1 MWRRSLPSLRPRL
14 SWGAAG
20 VVGAMAVLVAG
31 AGWWAGADRPGS
43 AGAEQAER
51 GPADVTAPVE
61 RRELSLQLVSRGT
74 VVAAE
79 LVEVLAHPAGEGAL
93 AVVVTRVLRAAG
105 DQVGAG
111 EVVVEL
117 NNRPLLVLAGP
128 VPLFRDIRPGD
139 TGSDVAALQASLG
152 AAGHRVPAGEAGRF
166 GPATQEA
173 LRRVYAAAGYEPP
186 YTRGDRASTEMV
198 VRDADAAVARARERV
213 ERARAAAASDP
224 QAAAVELRAARDELS
239 AAEAERHRVRASEGV
254 VAAARELVAVPQL
267 PAVVYQVPTA
277 LGARLEAGERVAL
290 LGSGGLRVEVELTRA
305 QLAALRDGTTIEVD
319 SRERGYEASC
329 TGDLAAA
336 SPAHGATDG
345 PAGGGE
351 AGGGEAGG
359 DQPPGAAPGG
369 SPLAVAVTCE
379 PAPPPAMLGENLRVR
394 INVPVSEGPAL
405 VVPVTAVVT
414 EASGATYLDVA
425 RGGSFERVAVHVHG
439 EADGFVAVEPVDG
452 ALEEGAEVR
461 VRRG

>member
-1 MWRRSLPSLRPRL
+1 
-14 SWGAAG
+14 
-20 VVGAMAVLVAG
+20 MAVLVAW
-31 AGWWAGADRPGS
+31 AGWWAGANGPGS
-43 AGAEQAER
+43 GSAEQAQQAER
-51 GPADVTAPVE
+51 RPADVTAPVE
-61 RRELSLQLVSRGT
+61 KRELSLQLVSRGT
-74 VVAAE
+74 VVSAE
-79 LVEVLAHPAGEGAL
+79 LVEVLAHPAGDGEF
-93 AVVVTRVLRAAG
+93 AVVVTRALRAAG

-117 NNRPLLVLAGP
+117 NNRPLLLMAGP

-139 TGSDVAALQASLG
+139 TGSDVAALQASLA

-166 GPATQEA
+166 GLATQDA

-186 YTRGDRASTEMV
+186 YTRGDRESTEMA

-224 QAAAVELRAARDELS
+224 QAAAVELRAARDELT
-239 AAEAERHRVRASEGV
+239 AAEADRHRVRASEGV

-267 PAVVYQVPTA
+267 PAVVHQVPTA

-305 QLAALRDGTTIEVD
+305 QLAALREGTTIEAD
-319 SRERGYEASC
+319 SRQRGYEASC

-336 SPAHGATDG
+336 LPAHSGADA
-345 PAGGGE
+345 P

-359 DQPPGAAPGG
+359 DQPPGTPPGG
-369 SPLAVAVTCE
+369 SPLAVAVACE

-439 EADGFVAVEPVDG
+439 EADGFVAVEPADG